1 MEEAIPTKRTSMD
14 AIGIATTA
22 CPRLSP
28 VTHTFI
34 GDATLMRG
42 QKGGADTD
50 GTRVLTRRRAAC
62 SSSAAPSP
70 LSGEADESRSR
81 SPPAHKRGDA
91 DQDSRRRWLSGR
103 AWQREGWG
111 ADDGVGIWGLGR
123 GEGRGGGCYGVGGT
137 RAREAQKHDVSS
149 TRSRRHGRARLGR
162 QCRS

>member
-1 MEEAIPTKRTSMD
+1 MQMEEAIPTKRTLTD

-22 CPRLSP
+22 CPRLSL
-28 VTHTFI
+28 VTRTLI

-42 QKGGADTD
+42 RKGGADTD
-50 GTRVLTRRRAAC
+50 GTRGLTRQRAAC

-81 SPPAHKRGDA
+81 SPPAHKRGDT
-91 DQDSRRRWLSGR
+91 DQDSRRRWLSER
-103 AWQREGWG
+103 ARRREGWG

-137 RAREAQKHDVSS
+137 RAREAQKHDVSL

-162 QCRS
+162 